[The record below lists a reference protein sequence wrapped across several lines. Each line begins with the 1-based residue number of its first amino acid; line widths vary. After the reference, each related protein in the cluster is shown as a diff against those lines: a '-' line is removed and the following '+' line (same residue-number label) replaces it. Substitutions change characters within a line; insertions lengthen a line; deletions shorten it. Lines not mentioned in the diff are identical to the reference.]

1 MKQKGILWLG
11 LVIFLLSLS
20 SHVLG
25 CSTKRCNC
33 GIPYDSYEPF
43 TPSQDDRVARVT
55 VTNEYPWN
63 VLIYRWGQF
72 SCGGSLIDNSHVLT
86 AAHCVAN
93 GTTHDD
99 IAVYAYSGLPD
110 DDSFSWKVH
119 HRVSEI
125 HLHPGWNETRLYRLD
140 MALLA
145 LAVPMKYSA
154 KRVCPPSQPTPSWT
168 RWPGSR
174 AGQISKRRASR
185 CYLRWS

>member
-1 MKQKGILWLG
+1 M
-11 LVIFLLSLS
+11 
-20 SHVLG
+20 
-25 CSTKRCNC
+25 
-33 GIPYDSYEPF
+33 
-43 TPSQDDRVARVT
+43 
-55 VTNEYPWN
+55 NEYPWN

-145 LAVPMKYSA
+145 LAVTVKYSA
-154 KRVCPPSQPTPSWT
+154 TVKPACLPAQPADTFMDKVARFTGWANLKKKGLPVLLEVVMKIVECSPWDDILMDGIKFVHILCLT
-168 RWPGSR
+168 KK
-174 AGQISKRRASR
+174 I
-185 CYLRWS
+185 L